1 MYRFCNNRAESPQVF
16 PSCSGTREPEHGRMC
31 GIVAYLGPKS
41 ADSVLLVGLT
51 RLEYRGYDSAGLA
64 IIDSG
69 ELQVRKEKGKIK
81 DLERLL
87 LAHPLEG
94 QAGIGHTRWA
104 THGEPS
110 RTNAHPLTDTNG
122 KIAVVH
128 NGIFEN
134 HHGLRAELTKKGFVF
149 HSGTD
154 TEIVPHMLAEKIAE
168 GASMADA
175 LQAVVSQL
183 EGRYAFVVIHES
195 EPDRIYFARNGSP
208 LMYGQG
214 RGESFLASDI
224 SAMIPAAKQQVL
236 IENEQWGWITRD
248 NLHLY
253 NGSGKAV
260 PIQRERI
267 TVEERELDRGGY
279 EHFMLKEI
287 FEQPGMVRRIIDERL
302 QNGSKVNL
310 PELTMP
316 MEYLG
321 RVSRILVTS
330 AGTSWHA
337 GLVGKI
343 YLERFA
349 RIATE
354 VDVSSE
360 FRYRNPIA
368 EGDTLVVAISQSGE
382 TADTIAGIHEAKAK
396 FCKVLSFINNTSST
410 IARESDAFLNL
421 MAGPEIGVA
430 STKAY
435 TAQLLTLLI
444 FSQFL
449 AGIKWLSSKEERQAT
464 FAEIRRLPDMMEQI
478 LERADTLK
486 QWAGDFAET
495 RDFVFLGRYFN
506 HATALEGALKLKEIS
521 YIHASGYAGGE
532 FKHGPIALITD
543 EVPVVC
549 IAPQTE
555 IYEKMVS
562 NIEEVRARKGKI
574 ISIHTE
580 GDEKVKALS
589 DYSFAIPKCS
599 DYLTPI
605 LAVLP
610 LQLLAYHVAVVR
622 GCEPDQPRNLAKS
635 VTVE

>member
-1 MYRFCNNRAESPQVF
+1 
-16 PSCSGTREPEHGRMC
+16 MC

-87 LAHPLEG
+87 LAQPLEG

-110 RTNAHPLTDTNG
+110 RANAHPLTDTNS

-128 NGIFEN
+128 NGIIEN
-134 HHGLRAELTKKGFVF
+134 HHGLRAELTKRGFVF
-149 HSGTD
+149 HSATD
-154 TEIVPHMLAEKIAE
+154 TEVVPHMLSERMAK
-168 GASMADA
+168 GASMEEA
-175 LQAVVSQL
+175 LPAVVAQL
-183 EGRYAFVVIHES
+183 EGRYAFVVIHEN

-208 LMYGQG
+208 LLYGQG
-214 RGESFLASDI
+214 RGESFLASDV
-224 SAMIPAAKQQVL
+224 SAMIPAAKEQVH
-236 IENEQWGWITRD
+236 IENGQWGWITRD
-248 NLHLY
+248 SLHLY
-253 NGSGKAV
+253 NGTGEPV
-260 PIQRERI
+260 PVQKERI
-267 TVEERELDRGGY
+267 TVEESELDRGGY
-279 EHFMLKEI
+279 PHFMLKEI

-302 QNGSKVNL
+302 QNGSKVNF

-337 GLVGKI
+337 SLVGKI

-396 FCKVLSFINNTSST
+396 FCRVLSFINNTSST

-449 AGIKWLSSKEERQAT
+449 AGIKWLASKEERQAT

-478 LERADTLK
+478 LERADTLRE
-486 QWAGDFAET
+486 WALDFAET
-495 RDFVFLGRYFN
+495 KDFVFLGRFFN
-506 HATALEGALKLKEIS
+506 HPTALEGALKLKEIS

-589 DYSFAIPKCS
+589 DYSFAIPKCP